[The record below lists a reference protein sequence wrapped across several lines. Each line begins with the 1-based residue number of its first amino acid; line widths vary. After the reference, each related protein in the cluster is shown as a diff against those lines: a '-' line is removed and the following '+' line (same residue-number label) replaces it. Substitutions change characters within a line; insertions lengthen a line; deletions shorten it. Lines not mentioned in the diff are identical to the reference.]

1 MFCHNQFRKGPVSGN
16 IPEELISQ
24 IKERINI
31 IDVVSDFLPL
41 KKVGVNYKG
50 LCPFHSE
57 KTPSFTV
64 NEEKQI
70 FHCFGCGAGGNAITF
85 LMKAGGMTFPDAVT
99 ELAKKAGVSI
109 PKDDWNI
116 SSAKNDKRSALFEVN
131 EAAASFYHRILKDS
145 GKGRGYLE
153 KRGLTEDIVNDYN
166 LGYGGDGWDSLYGF
180 LSKKGASLAMAEEL
194 GLIIPKKSGGYYDRF
209 RGRIIFPIFD
219 IHGQV
224 IGFGGRSIDGSE
236 PKYLNSSESALFKKS
251 DSLYGLTVAK
261 KWIKEADEALI
272 VEGYMDLLSLHQ
284 AGIKNSVATL
294 GTALTA
300 GHLRLIKRLTGNIV
314 TIFDADQAGVKA
326 TLRALDLFL
335 TEGVRARVLSMPEGH
350 DPDTF
355 VRETGADRFRKE
367 IKSARPLMEFFINE
381 ALKGKN
387 ADEIQGKLKVVDE
400 VLPYIERLPSRIE
413 QGHYLKIVSERIGV
427 NEELLFKE
435 MRKRGG
441 SAPKKFDVK
450 LQKSVNPAVTLTAE
464 KKVIQMAIRYP
475 ELRERVIDS
484 GVLGDFQDDRLRL
497 FGESL
502 FAAPAGADLVKYFE
516 DEEDRGVYLKL
527 VMEMLE
533 TVEPEKELDDCI
545 KSLRLHKLRKDKERL
560 RKEMEEAAKKGDEGL
575 LMELRG
581 RHRQLK

>member
-1 MFCHNQFRKGPVSGN
+1 MSGN

-131 EAAASFYHRILKDS
+131 EAAASFYHRALKDS

-153 KRGLTEDIVNDYN
+153 KRGLTEDIVNDYK
-166 LGYGGDGWDSLYGF
+166 LGYGGDGWDSLYVF
-180 LSKKGASLAMAEEL
+180 LSKKKASLAMAEEL

-400 VLPYIERLPSRIE
+400 VLPYIERLPTRIE

-450 LQKSVNPAVTLTAE
+450 LQKGVNPAVTLTAE

-484 GVLGDFQDDRLRL
+484 GVLGDFQDERLRL

-502 FAAPAGADLVKYFE
+502 FAAPAGADLVEYFE

-560 RKEMEEAAKKGDEGL
+560 RKEMEEAAKKGDEAL
-575 LMELRG
+575 LMKLRE
-581 RHRQLK
+581 RHKKLN

>member
-1 MFCHNQFRKGPVSGN
+1 MSGN

-85 LMKAGGMTFPDAVT
+85 LMKAGGMSFPDAVT

-131 EAAASFYHRILKDS
+131 EAAASFYHKALKDS

-153 KRGLTEDIVNDYN
+153 KRGLTEDIVNDYK
-166 LGYGGDGWDSLYGF
+166 LGYGGDGWDGLYGF
-180 LSKKGASLAMAEEL
+180 LSKKEASLTMAEEL

-209 RGRIIFPIFD
+209 RGRIIFPILD

-387 ADEIQGKLKVVDE
+387 AEEIQGKLKVVDE
-400 VLPYIERLPSRIE
+400 VFPYIERLPTRIE

-441 SAPKKFDVK
+441 GAPKRFDVK
-450 LQKSVNPAVTLTAE
+450 LQKGVNPAVTLAAE

-484 GVLGDFQDDRLRL
+484 GVLSDFQDERLRL

-502 FAAPAGADLVKYFE
+502 FAAPAGADLVEYFE

-533 TVEPEKELDDCI
+533 VVEPEKELDDCI
-545 KSLRLHKLRKDKERL
+545 KSLRQHKLRKDKEKL
-560 RKEMEEAAKKGDEGL
+560 RKEMDEAAKKGDEGL
-575 LMELRG
+575 LMKLRE
-581 RHRQLK
+581 RHKKLN

>member
-1 MFCHNQFRKGPVSGN
+1 MSGN

-116 SSAKNDKRSALFEVN
+116 SSAKNDKRSGLFEVN
-131 EAAASFYHRILKDS
+131 EAAASFYHRALKDS
-145 GKGRGYLE
+145 DKGRGYLE
-153 KRGLTEDIVNDYN
+153 KRGLTEDIVNDYK
-166 LGYGGDGWDSLYGF
+166 LGYGGDGWDSLYVF
-180 LSKKGASLAMAEEL
+180 LSKKKASLTMAEEL

-300 GHLRLIKRLTGNIV
+300 GHLRLIKRLTENIV
-314 TIFDADQAGVKA
+314 TVFDADKAGVKA

-387 ADEIQGKLKVVDE
+387 AEEIQGKLKVVDE
-400 VLPYIERLPSRIE
+400 VLPYIERLPSKIE

-450 LQKSVNPAVTLTAE
+450 LQKGVNPAVTLTAE

-475 ELRERVIDS
+475 ELMEKVIDS
-484 GVLGDFQDDRLRL
+484 GVLSDFQDERLRL
-497 FGESL
+497 FGEGL
-502 FAAPAGADLVKYFE
+502 FAAPAGVDLVEYFE

-533 TVEPEKELDDCI
+533 TDEPEKELDDCI

-560 RKEMEEAAKKGDEGL
+560 RKEMEEAAKKGDEDL

>member
-1 MFCHNQFRKGPVSGN
+1 MSGN

-24 IKERINI
+24 IKERTNI

-85 LMKAGGMTFPDAVT
+85 LMKAGGMSFPDAVT
-99 ELAKKAGVSI
+99 ELAKKAGVLI
-109 PKDDWNI
+109 PKDDWNMP
-116 SSAKNDKRSALFEVN
+116 SAKNDKRSALFEVN
-131 EAAASFYHRILKDS
+131 EAAASFYHRVLKDS
-145 GKGRGYLE
+145 DKGRGYLE
-153 KRGLTEDIVNDYN
+153 KRGLTEDIVNDYK

-180 LSKKGASLAMAEEL
+180 LSKKKASLAMAEEL
-194 GLIIPKKSGGYYDRF
+194 GLIIPKKSGGFYDRF

-314 TIFDADQAGVKA
+314 TVFDADQAGLKA

-387 ADEIQGKLKVVDE
+387 AEEIQGKLKVVDE
-400 VLPYIERLPSRIE
+400 VLPYIERLPTRIE

-450 LQKSVNPAVTLTAE
+450 LQKGVNPAVTLTAE
-464 KKVIQMAIRYP
+464 KKVIQVAIRYP

-484 GVLGDFQDDRLRL
+484 GVLSDFQDDRLRL

-502 FAAPAGADLVKYFE
+502 FAAPAGADLVEYFE

-533 TVEPEKELDDCI
+533 TVEPGKELDDCI
-545 KSLRLHKLRKDKERL
+545 KSLRLHKLKKDKERL

-575 LMELRG
+575 LMKLRE
-581 RHRQLK
+581 RHKKLN

>member
-1 MFCHNQFRKGPVSGN
+1 
-16 IPEELISQ
+16 
-24 IKERINI
+24 
-31 IDVVSDFLPL
+31 
-41 KKVGVNYKG
+41 
-50 LCPFHSE
+50 
-57 KTPSFTV
+57 
-64 NEEKQI
+64 
-70 FHCFGCGAGGNAITF
+70 
-85 LMKAGGMTFPDAVT
+85 
-99 ELAKKAGVSI
+99 
-109 PKDDWNI
+109 
-116 SSAKNDKRSALFEVN
+116 
-131 EAAASFYHRILKDS
+131 
-145 GKGRGYLE
+145 
-153 KRGLTEDIVNDYN
+153 
-166 LGYGGDGWDSLYGF
+166 
-180 LSKKGASLAMAEEL
+180 
-194 GLIIPKKSGGYYDRF
+194 
-209 RGRIIFPIFD
+209 
-219 IHGQV
+219 
-224 IGFGGRSIDGSE
+224 
-236 PKYLNSSESALFKKS
+236 
-251 DSLYGLTVAK
+251 
-261 KWIKEADEALI
+261 
-272 VEGYMDLLSLHQ
+272 MDLLSLHQ

-400 VLPYIERLPSRIE
+400 VLPYIERLPTRIE

-450 LQKSVNPAVTLTAE
+450 LQKGVNPAVTLTAE

-475 ELRERVIDS
+475 ELREKVIDS
-484 GVLGDFQDDRLRL
+484 GVLGDFQDDGLRL

-502 FAAPAGADLVKYFE
+502 FAAPAGADLVEYFE

-560 RKEMEEAAKKGDEGL
+560 RKEMEEAAKKGDEDL
-575 LMELRG
+575 LMNLRE
-581 RHRQLK
+581 RHKKLN